1 MADDIVDPFEGMVD
15 PFEAPKTPAAPKAA
29 PGVSQIGDQALRA
42 VTDIPSE
49 IGHEASEGWDAFK
62 NAKISK
68 VPVIG
73 PALTPIETAKG
84 LFGAAR
90 AAASPFVGA
99 AKSLGGHGM
108 TAAEMAAGEYVVNPI
123 AKHVF
128 GVPEEKLQHPDPEKM
143 YENSKGDVEKAL
155 SAMPAARAVPR
166 TTPAPPIRD
175 PFGVTLTEG
184 ERTGNL
190 PARQFEQAAARGE
203 KGEPAQRQA
212 QQFLTQ
218 QRPQELAAAKEEVLR
233 GMDPHGGQVLA
244 ETPSEAAGMAQQS
257 LQAEAART
265 KAQVDAAYRRARE
278 AGGDIA
284 TPYFDNIVY
293 GIKEDLV
300 NRPDGAIVVNE
311 RTPNAANMVDY
322 LNDRVARLKIRND
335 ADPLNPMGTD
345 ANGHMIVHGPQGNM
359 IRVQPKGVSLEGID
373 EWRKTLS
380 QMRGD
385 ARAAYGT
392 NPADARA
399 SQAVLD
405 AFDARINQGVNS
417 DHFSGPRSAV
427 DAWNTARD
435 MHAQRMRTW
444 GNDATGRQLKKIV
457 GSPQEAKDPINVDAV
472 ANALYSAS
480 GTKAG
485 ESNILLARRVRQIL
499 GEDSPEWASI
509 RQGMIHRLISV
520 AEGNNEKGVGTV
532 ATRLND
538 FLSSSMAG
546 EMLTPAQRS
555 MLVQYANLNRQLQVP
570 QMGANWPNTAAG
582 VAPHIKEVGKKIL
595 GAVGA
600 VAGHFL
606 GPPIV
611 GDVAGYAVGKA
622 LGSLGSRSENA
633 RNLARARQQMPL
645 VGQAYNA
652 WQRAVTQAQT
662 KESSAT
668 ARRVAIATTNLVNSL
683 TKLGVDHPT
692 VLKLLQGAEGPGN
705 ANAEPPARASGG
717 VVNRDFDS
725 NDNGILDRNFA
736 EGGEVEAPF
745 DESKI
750 GGVAP
755 GPDGMRR
762 VYIGGADHLAE
773 KAGHDI
779 RTQQGR
785 LPAPTTDA
793 PVEQAMMPEIPP
805 IPDGIFKKLT
815 DEKSFSPGTKVGNRL
830 FGTGGEER
838 FQTWPER
845 MLRSGAALPGDVLSG
860 EQQMLPP
867 GLRRE
872 DYTDKPAPDGMTVTA
887 QPNDPAYERAQDLA
901 GMAGGAGLTTGATE
915 AATLGSTAFLRPALK
930 HGEKLYKGKVGQ
942 EHADLIPD
950 HLYPEFQKRAMS
962 GEDISEYN
970 FGFMNH
976 KGQFLDRQKALDY
989 ARDNNLLNPKY
1000 ADKLKGELPSDM
1012 LLSDSGKPGAAL
1024 SALEKEGLHSQ
1035 ALATVNHAQPFYSAV
1050 EQTVLG
1056 SKNQKMHGEQWA
1068 NWLKNQPGVKPDE
1081 LQYTGI
1087 DKWLREQ
1094 KGPVTKEQV
1103 SDYIDKNKVQVNDV
1117 VKGGNGA
1124 DRLKNLDEEKLNDIV
1139 YEYAGRY
1146 DLQPGEV
1153 MRNFRE
1159 GDENTAVGLER
1170 ILDSHFNNNF
1180 DRSNNTKYHDYQLP
1194 GGENYREH
1202 LLTLPS
1208 TEINAKVRAWAESKG
1223 IDNISEAY
1231 RRYEKEVGPT
1241 NTPNSDYRSSHWD
1254 EPNILAHVRTND
1266 RDVGGVPSL
1275 HLEEIQSDWHQQ
1287 GRKQG
1292 YKIDPEVE
1300 RNRLTAERRELQD
1313 KFRRGEITADSPE
1326 FRRIAEVTGQLQR
1339 SRPIPGVPDAP
1350 FKTTWPELAMKRMIR
1365 KAAEEGKTRIS
1376 WTPGEAQA
1384 ARYDLSKNISKVYYN
1399 KQNGDFQAKGHDGRV
1414 VLGRVNVKPEELE
1427 SLIGKDVADKLLN
1440 DSTFLHNANEATVS
1454 GLDLKVGGE
1463 GMKGFYDNMMPKMV
1477 EKLGKQYGV
1486 KVKRAQLGEK
1496 PRIEEAS
1503 EASGGG
1509 YNVYSPNGNVD
1520 FFESR
1525 TVAESF
1531 ANRESPVVYYFDI
1544 PPKMKE
1550 DFLKK
1555 GAALFSDTSHGGLL
1569 NQNAEKDSDKV
1580 VGSSKK
1586 ENAENVV
1593 NQHVPAR
1600 AAGGRV
1606 IASNINHAPSEAQ
1619 KAAGNYAKDHVN
1631 IQGLNITIENAKGAT
1646 RSGKDASG
1654 KTWSCKLPE
1663 HYGYIKGSEGADGD
1677 HLDVYVGPHIKSDK
1691 VFVVNQIDL
1700 RTGKFD
1706 ETKSLIGFRNLKHA
1720 LETYAK
1726 AFSDGK
1732 GLERVGSI
1740 VPCTIKEFKEWVR
1753 SDKHHK
1759 PYIGA

>member
-15 PFEAPKTPAAPKAA
+15 PFETPKTPAAPKAA
-29 PGVSQIGDQALRA
+29 PGISQIGDQALRA

-62 NAKISK
+62 NAKVSK

-73 PALTPIETAKG
+73 PVLTPIETAKG

-90 AAASPFVGA
+90 IAASPFVGA

-128 GVPEEKLQHPDPEKM
+128 GVSEDKLQHPDPEKM
-143 YENSKGDVEKAL
+143 YENAKGDVEKAL
-155 SAMPAARAVPR
+155 SAIPAFRAVPKV
-166 TTPAPPIRD
+166 TLAPPIRN

-184 ERTGNL
+184 ERTGSL

-212 QQFLTQ
+212 QQFLTE

-233 GMDPHGGQVLA
+233 RMDPHGGQVLA

-284 TPYFDNIVY
+284 TPYFDNMVY
-293 GIKEDLV
+293 GIKEDLAS
-300 NRPDGAIVVNE
+300 RPNGAIVVNE
-311 RTPNAANMVDY
+311 RTPNAANMVEY

-345 ANGHMIVHGPQGNM
+345 ASGYMTVHGPQGNM

-606 GPPIV
+606 GPPVV

-845 MLRSGAALPGDVLSG
+845 MLRSGATLPGDVLSG

-872 DYTDKPAPDGMTVTA
+872 DYTDKPIPDGMTVAA

-962 GEDISEYN
+962 GDDISDFN

-989 ARDNNLLNPKY
+989 ARDNNLLNPEY

-1103 SDYIDKNKVQVNDV
+1103 ADYIDKNKVQVNDV
-1117 VKGGNGA
+1117 VKYKGGVDPKA
-1124 DRLKNLDEEKLNDIV
+1124 LEDTVDRNLDYWADDF
-1139 YEYAGRY
+1139 YHDQGREPTAQQLR
-1146 DLQPGEV
+1146 DA
-1153 MRNFRE
+1153 RE
-1159 GDENTAVGLER
+1159 SIRDR
-1170 ILDSHFNNNF
+1170 ILEDPEAASLAAPNNA
-1180 DRSNNTKYHDYQLP
+1180 KYHAYQLP

-1202 LLTLPS
+1202 LLTLPTVEERVPFTS
-1208 TEINAKVRAWAESKG
+1208 QDGQRLRELQRTVT
-1223 IDNISEAY
+1223 
-1231 RRYEKEVGPT
+1231 KEDEQAR
-1241 NTPNSDYRSSHWD
+1241 TPDAIEMQNLTKKAIERDTAPDDYKSSHWD

-1266 RDVGGVPSL
+1266 REVGGVPSL
-1275 HLEEIQSDWHQQ
+1275 HLEEIQSDWHQA
-1287 GRKQG
+1287 GRKKG
-1292 YKIDPEVE
+1292 YNPNAGRYTYNENQDVIRGPE
-1300 RNRLTAERRELQD
+1300 
-1313 KFRRGEITADSPE
+1313 
-1326 FRRIAEVTGQLQR
+1326 
-1339 SRPIPGVPDAP
+1339 GVLDAP
-1350 FKTTWPELAMKRMIR
+1350 FKTSWPELAMKRMIR
-1365 KAAEEGKTRIS
+1365 KAAEEGKERIS

-1384 ARYDLSKNISKVYYN
+1384 ARYNLNKQLQEMHWYPTSKNDGFGNIKGINHSGRTVVN
-1399 KQNGDFQAKGHDGRV
+1399 KFTNQKDLPDIV
-1414 VLGRVNVKPEELE
+1414 
-1427 SLIGKDVADKLLN
+1427 GKETADKLLN
-1440 DSTFLHNANEATVS
+1440 NPTSKKGTTHILS

-1463 GMKGFYDNMMPKMV
+1463 GMKSFYDNMMPKMV

-1486 KVKRAQLGEK
+1486 KVKKTDVVTK
-1496 PRIEEAS
+1496 PGLTE
-1503 EASGGG
+1503 
-1509 YNVYSPNGNVD
+1509 P
-1520 FFESR
+1520 
-1525 TVAESF
+1525 
-1531 ANRESPVVYYFDI
+1531 VYYFDI

-1569 NQNAEKDSDKV
+1569 NQNAKKDSDKV

-1606 IASNINHAPSEAQ
+1606 VASNINHAPSEAQ

-1700 RTGKFD
+1700 DTGKFD
-1706 ETKSLIGFRNLKHA
+1706 ETKSLIGFRNLEHA

-1759 PYIGA
+1759 PYVGA